1 MELLETILYI
11 LIGYVPPQ
19 LCISLAIKKLTNSD
33 LHLGIQILLIFLA
46 GLFGVVISFA
56 LLYLSYLLGF

>member
-1 MELLETILYI
+1 MELIETILY
-11 LIGYVPPQ
+11 LLLGYVPPQ
-19 LCISLAIKKLTNSD
+19 LCIFLAITKLTKSD

-46 GLFGVVISFA
+46 GLFGVAISFA